1 MEQYYTI
8 LQACPLFKGINQ
20 SDIQSILGCL
30 NACVKKYSKNQP
42 IWTAGDKIYQVG
54 IVLSGSV
61 SVESEDYW
69 GNRTIISKLS
79 PGDLFGEAFSCA
91 ETEHLPINVISLNN
105 TEIMFLEYNK
115 IITGCPTTC
124 TFHMS
129 LIHNMIKILSQKNIL
144 LTNKMEYITKR
155 KTKDKILA
163 YLSSQA
169 VHFSSNTFD
178 IPFNRQELADF
189 LSVDRSA
196 MSNELCKLRDKGIIA
211 FNKNHFTLIA
221 NPENIG

>member
-20 SDIQSILGCL
+20 RDIQSILGCL

-61 SVESEDYW
+61 SVENEDYW

-79 PGDLFGEAFSCA
+79 SGDLFGEAFSCA

-105 TEIMFLEYNK
+105 TVIMFLEYNK
-115 IITGCPTTC
+115 IITG
-124 TFHMS
+124 
-129 LIHNMIKILSQKNIL
+129 
-144 LTNKMEYITKR
+144 
-155 KTKDKILA
+155 
-163 YLSSQA
+163 
-169 VHFSSNTFD
+169 
-178 IPFNRQELADF
+178 
-189 LSVDRSA
+189 
-196 MSNELCKLRDKGIIA
+196 
-211 FNKNHFTLIA
+211 
-221 NPENIG
+221 